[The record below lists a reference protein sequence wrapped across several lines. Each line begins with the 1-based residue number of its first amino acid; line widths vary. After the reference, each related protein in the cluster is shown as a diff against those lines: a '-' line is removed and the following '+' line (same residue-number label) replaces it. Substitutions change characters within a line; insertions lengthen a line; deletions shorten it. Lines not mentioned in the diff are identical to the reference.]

1 MKRRKSNSSA
11 ETMPFAYC
19 VGGQI
24 ASMVLE
30 TIWNGNGYFYEL
42 YMKAP
47 GNFGYS
53 NKIPQ
58 EL

>member
-1 MKRRKSNSSA
+1 
-11 ETMPFAYC
+11 MPFAYC